1 MWGVLISGVKWLGE
15 TEQKAEVIA
24 IDGPAG
30 AGKSTVARRVAQR
43 LGWIYIDTGAMYR
56 AVCLKALRT
65 GIPVEDGMA
74 LAELARSSTI
84 EFCPSPQGEQV
95 LLDGRDVT
103 GDIRSPEVTAH
114 VSQVAAQAGLRREL
128 MRLQRLL
135 ALEGRTVVDGRDIG
149 TCVVPEAGLKVFLT
163 AEFQT
168 RVERRYAELLDRGF
182 EVTAAEVA
190 QNMAARDKLDSG
202 REVAPLQ
209 KAKDAVVIDTT
220 GLSIAEV
227 VQRVVDE

>member
-1 MWGVLISGVKWLGE
+1 
-15 TEQKAEVIA
+15 
-24 IDGPAG
+24 
-30 AGKSTVARRVAQR
+30 
-43 LGWIYIDTGAMYR
+43 
-56 AVCLKALRT
+56 
-65 GIPVEDGMA
+65 VEDGMA

-84 EFCPSPQGEQV
+84 EFGPSPQGVQV

-114 VSQVAAQAGLRREL
+114 VSQVAAQAELRREL

-135 ALEGRTVVDGRDIG
+135 ALEGCTVVDGRDIG

-168 RVERRYAELLDRGF
+168 RVERRHAELLERGF

-209 KAKDAVVIDTT
+209 KAKDAVVVDTT

-227 VQRVVDE
+227 VQRVVDECRVFRSGAR